1 MVITAALAESTPARE
16 DGESWPIVVAH
27 IGVDGSELL
36 TFADTHTEVLGAFV
50 AGYADLPD
58 TPAGHDQALFLRYNH
73 AVAVAT
79 AVQGGLCDQASDAGL
94 FNPADES
101 EDVLTALFTE
111 RDQPFLGVPLRQ
123 GGTNL
128 DWPHEVPLVLIDTH
142 YEPFVDRPVPTGR
155 IVWLRPVVEN
165 DYLQSLAETGTVRYL
180 TAV

>member
-1 MVITAALAESTPARE
+1 MVITAALAESTPARD

-27 IGVDGSELL
+27 VDVDGSELL

-79 AVQGGLCDQASDAGL
+79 AVQGGLCDQASEAGL
-94 FNPADES
+94 FDPADES

-111 RDQPFLGVPLRQ
+111 RDQPFPGIPLSQ
-123 GGTNL
+123 GGASL
-128 DWPHEVPLVLIDTH
+128 DWQHEVPLVLIDTH

-155 IVWLRPVVEN
+155 IVWLRPAAEN